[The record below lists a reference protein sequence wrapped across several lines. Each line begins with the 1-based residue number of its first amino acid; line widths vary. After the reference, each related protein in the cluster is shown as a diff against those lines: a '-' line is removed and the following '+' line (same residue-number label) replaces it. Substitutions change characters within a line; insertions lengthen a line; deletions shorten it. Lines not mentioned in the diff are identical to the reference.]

1 MRYRTKQRFIWVFI
15 ESDAESAYTIFVQ
28 NAKVSLIILVEPVMN
43 IKGIKKFLSAFIV
56 MKRLKKVVIIHRE
69 KTSVGQIHVQHL
81 LKLLA
86 SKENLVVTD
95 VVASKMKNNVCLVSI
110 KSAYAMNLLMKKIR
124 TVL

>member
-1 MRYRTKQRFIWVFI
+1 
-15 ESDAESAYTIFVQ
+15 
-28 NAKVSLIILVEPVMN
+28 MN